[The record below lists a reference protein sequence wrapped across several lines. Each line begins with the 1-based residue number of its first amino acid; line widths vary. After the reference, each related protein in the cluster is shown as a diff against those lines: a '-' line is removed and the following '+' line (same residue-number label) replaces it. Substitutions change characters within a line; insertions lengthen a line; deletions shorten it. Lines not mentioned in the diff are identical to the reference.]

1 MYMLIEAHQKVNAGH
16 LRRDAYLYI
25 RQSTPRQV
33 LENTESTQRQYDLRQ
48 RAVALGWPLERVV
61 IIDHDLGHSAAT
73 ASAVDREGF
82 RKLVTEVSLGRAG
95 IVLGLEVSRL
105 ARNST
110 DWHRL
115 LEICALTDTLI
126 LDEDG
131 IYDPSHFND
140 RLLLGLKGTM
150 SEAELHVIHARMRG
164 GLLSKARRGELAI
177 PLPIGFIYND
187 AGEVVFDPDQ
197 QVQESI
203 RLLFATFRRAGSV
216 SATVRAFHAQGLKF
230 PGRPACG
237 PRQGQLLW
245 GELELSRARYAL
257 RNPRYA
263 GAYVY
268 GQHRYRKK
276 VDGAGYCNLAVPADQ
291 WHALIKD
298 AHPGY
303 ISWEEREDI
312 LRRLAENS
320 QAHGEGEDRRQGP
333 AREGPAL
340 LQGLALC
347 GRCGHR
353 MTIRYNSDR
362 QRVAS
367 TYVCT
372 SESRHGGP
380 YCQIV
385 SGIRVDQAIG
395 ALLVEAVTP
404 LALEMALS
412 VQQEIQDRLGEA
424 DRLRKIQV
432 ERAQYEA
439 RLAQRRYMQVDPDNR
454 LVADTLEAD
463 WNQKLRAL
471 AEAQQEYERQRKAD
485 ELKIDSEKRAQIL
498 RLTADF
504 PRLWNNP
511 DTPHR
516 ERKRLVRLI
525 LDDVTLLRGEQMI
538 TVQVRFKGGAART
551 FQVSPVDLR
560 STDPNVVAEIDRLLT
575 QHTRGEIAAILN
587 ERGLRPA
594 DGTRFTAN
602 RVGMIEHYHKL
613 KSRSRRLRDAGW
625 LTRQEMAQLL
635 GISEKAVLRLRAD
648 GRLRSQ
654 HCTDRRYLYEAPAT
668 SSLKAPQ
675 HAARNNIKYEV
686 QYEA

>member
-1 MYMLIEAHQKVNAGH
+1 MLIEAHQKVNADH

-61 IIDHDLGHSAAT
+61 VIDHDLGHSAAT
-73 ASAVDREGF
+73 ASAADREGF
-82 RKLVTEVSLGRAG
+82 QKLVTEVSLGRAG

-105 ARNST
+105 ARNSS

-115 LEICALTDTLI
+115 VEICGLTDTLI

-131 IYDPSHFND
+131 IYDPGHFND

-150 SEAELHVIHARMRG
+150 SEAELHVLHARMRG
-164 GLLSKARRGELAI
+164 GLLHKAKRGELAI
-177 PLPIGFIYND
+177 ALPIGFIYND
-187 AGEVVFDPDQ
+187 TGEVVLDPDQ
-197 QVQESI
+197 QVRESI
-203 RLLFATFRRAGSV
+203 RLLFATFRRTGSV
-216 SATVRAFHAQGLKF
+216 SATVREFHAQGLQF
-230 PGRPACG
+230 PGRPVCG
-237 PRQGQLLW
+237 PRKGQLVW
-245 GELELSRARYAL
+245 GPLELSRARYVL

-268 GQHRYRKK
+268 GQHRCRKK
-276 VDGAGYCNLAVPADQ
+276 VDGVGYRNQAVPAEQ
-291 WHALIKD
+291 WHAFLKN

-303 ISWEEREDI
+303 ISWEEHEDI

-320 QAHGEGEDRRQGP
+320 QAHGDGHDRRQGP

-340 LQGLALC
+340 LQGLVLC
-347 GRCGHR
+347 GRCGRR
-353 MTIRYNSDR
+353 MTIRYHSDR
-362 QRVAS
+362 QRIAPA
-367 TYVCT
+367 YICGG
-372 SESRHGGP
+372 ESRHGGSL
-380 YCQIV
+380 CQNIP
-385 SGIRVDQAIG
+385 GTRVDQAIG

-404 LALEMALS
+404 VALELALS

-439 RLAQRRYMQVDPDNR
+439 HLAQRRYMRVDPDNR
-454 LVADTLEAD
+454 LVADALEAD

-471 AEAQQEYERQRKAD
+471 AEVQQEYERQRKAD
-485 ELKIDSEKRAQIL
+485 ELRIDSEKRAQIL
-498 RLTADF
+498 ALAADF
-504 PRLWNNP
+504 PRLWKDP
-511 DTPHR
+511 HTPER
-516 ERKRLVRLI
+516 ERKRMVRLI
-525 LDDVTLLRGEQMI
+525 LEDVTLLRGEQI
-538 TVQVRFKGGAART
+538 TVQVRFKGGANRT
-551 FQVSPVDLR
+551 LQVSPFDLR
-560 STDPNVVAEIDRLLT
+560 STDPEVVTEIDRLLS

-594 DGTRFTAN
+594 DGTSFTTK
-602 RVGMIEHYHKL
+602 RVAMIERYHHL
-613 KSRSRRLRDAGW
+613 KSRYERLREAG
-625 LTRQEMAQLL
+625 LRTRREVAQLF
-635 GISEKAVLRLRAD
+635 GISEKAVMRLRAD
-648 GRLRSQ
+648 GRLRGQ
-654 HCTDRRYLYEAPAT
+654 ACDDRPHYLYQAPAS
-668 SSLKAPQ
+668 SSLKAPE